1 MRHGEITA
9 ITFAIL
15 SGALVCMVSAEPNAK
30 ASQSDQGW
38 FQNGT
43 NRVEMPNM
51 KSSKGFGASLCLTDD
66 TQFFD
71 DWNKESPGVKI
82 KEMKRATRNKP
93 FFTVVIFVNPST
105 DSKKQCNV
113 TGDITIRKPDGT
125 VYGAMTNANFWVALP
140 APKPGEL
147 QLAVE
152 YMGTVI
158 EKKDPP
164 GKYSVEVI
172 VRDNIK
178 KAEISLSDSF
188 VVEKD
193 K

>member
-1 MRHGEITA
+1 MKHREITA
-9 ITFAIL
+9 IAFAIL
-15 SGALVCMVSAEPNAK
+15 FGSFACMVSAEPNAK

-38 FQNGT
+38 VQNAT
-43 NRVEMPNM
+43 NRIEMPNM
-51 KSSKGFGASLCLTDD
+51 KSSKGFGASLWLTDD
-66 TQFFD
+66 AQFFD
-71 DWNKESPGVKI
+71 NWEKDTAGVKI
-82 KEMKRATRNKP
+82 EPMRQVKRDKP
-93 FFTVVIFVNPST
+93 FFTVVIFTNPGA

-140 APKPGEL
+140 APKQGEL
-147 QLAVE
+147 QLAVD
-152 YMGTVI
+152 YMATVI